1 MGVSQMKGHNVKN
14 DIFEQI
20 LAFKA
25 TEKRHKSMR
34 EYDGRVLRHLCGMC
48 IYFGDNFFQRN

>member
-1 MGVSQMKGHNVKN
+1 MKGHNVKN